1 MPKLARRPSRS
12 RLSLRSRLALAP
24 FVVAGAFMMAPALAS
39 ASVGGRKGIEIEG
52 PMDRRGFM
60 LGMGLNGGAA
70 IFKDAVVPGLG
81 VDLTLGGGATK
92 NLTLGLNMNVSKY
105 LTKRDGVTL
114 GGDFEVTGYVF
125 KGLFLRG
132 GLGVAG
138 VPKNRDTYELS
149 HAAGGKAGLGYE
161 LWMNTRWAFG
171 VALNYD
177 LRVDGDAKL
186 RHAVLLSARFLL
198 F

>member
-1 MPKLARRPSRS
+1 MAKLARRSSLSRLASRS
-12 RLSLRSRLALAP
+12 ILALAP
-24 FVVAGAFMMAPALAS
+24 VAVAGAFMAAPSLAH
-39 ASVGGRKGIEIEG
+39 ASVLGKKGIEIEG

-70 IFKDAVVPGLG
+70 IFENAVVPGIG

-92 NLTLGLNMNVSKY
+92 NLTLGVNMNVSKY
-105 LTKRDGVTL
+105 LTKRDGVAF
-114 GGDFEVTGYVF
+114 GGDFEVTGYVY

-138 VPKNRDTYELS
+138 VPKTRDTYELT
-149 HAAGGKAGLGYE
+149 HAAGGKVGLGYE

-177 LRVDGDAKL
+177 LRVDGDAQL
-186 RHAVLLSARFLL
+186 RHAVILSARFLL

>member
-1 MPKLARRPSRS
+1 MVHHARRPSRPRLAS
-12 RLSLRSRLALAP
+12 RLILTL
-24 FVVAGAFMMAPALAS
+24 APALVVGALALEPS
-39 ASVGGRKGIEIEG
+39 RAHASVLGKKGIEIEG

-70 IFKDAVVPGLG
+70 IFQNAVVPGMG

-92 NLTLGLNMNVSKY
+92 NLTLGVNMNVSKY
-105 LTKRDGVTL
+105 LTRRDGVTF

-138 VPKNRDTYELS
+138 VPKTRDTYELT
-149 HAAGGKAGLGYE
+149 HAAGGKVGLGYE

-177 LRVDGDAKL
+177 LRVDGDAQI

>member
-1 MPKLARRPSRS
+1 MAKLARRSPSPRFASRS
-12 RLSLRSRLALAP
+12 LLALAP
-24 FVVAGAFMMAPALAS
+24 VVVAGSLFAAPASAH
-39 ASVGGRKGIEIEG
+39 ASVLGKKGIEIEG

-70 IFKDAVVPGLG
+70 IFENAVVPGVG

-92 NLTLGLNMNVSKY
+92 NLTLGVNMNVSKY
-105 LTKRDGVTL
+105 LTKRDGVTF
-114 GGDFEVTGYVF
+114 GGDFEVTGYVY

-138 VPKNRDTYELS
+138 VPKTRDTYELT
-149 HAAGGKAGLGYE
+149 HAAGGKVGLGYE

-171 VALNYD
+171 IALNYD
-177 LRVDGDAKL
+177 LRVDGDAQL
-186 RHAVLLSARFLL
+186 RHAVILSARFLL